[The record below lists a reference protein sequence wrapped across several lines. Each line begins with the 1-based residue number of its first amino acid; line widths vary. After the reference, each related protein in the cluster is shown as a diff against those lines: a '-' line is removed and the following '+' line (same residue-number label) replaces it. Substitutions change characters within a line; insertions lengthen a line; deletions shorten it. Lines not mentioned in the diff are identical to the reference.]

1 MDKKLEELRK
11 TVLKYRTELAKD
23 KAAANYSFNNGCYYR
38 ATELGKNKATATYY
52 GLTRG
57 TLMFQSLPEKGMK
70 ITLFKLI
77 DLTEQGIADASKGN
91 VKFYDLAIPDG
102 FIPKEMIPDCL
113 TAVLKAEGN
122 SLALVPDGSFCWD
135 DVALE
140 WQPVEKSAI
149 AEFCL

>member
-1 MDKKLEELRK
+1 MDKKLRDKKLQELK
-11 TVLKYRTELAKD
+11 
-23 KAAANYSFNNGCYYR
+23 KAV
-38 ATELGKNKATATYY
+38 TMWKNKLGEDKNAATYY

-57 TLMFQSLPEKGMK
+57 TLMFSSLPEKGMK
-70 ITLFKLI
+70 ITIFKLI
-77 DLTEQGIADASKGN
+77 DLTEQGLANEAKGK

-113 TAVLKAEGN
+113 TAVLKEAGN

-135 DVALE
+135 EVALE
-140 WQPVEKSAI
+140 WQPIEKSEL